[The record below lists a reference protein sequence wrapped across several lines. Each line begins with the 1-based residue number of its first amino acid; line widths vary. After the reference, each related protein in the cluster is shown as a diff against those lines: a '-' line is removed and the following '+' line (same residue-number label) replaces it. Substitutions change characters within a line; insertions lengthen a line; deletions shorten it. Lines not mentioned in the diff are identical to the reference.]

1 MSTISSSDKKRRFL
15 LFVSIAGI
23 AVMVIV
29 LLSFMLFTPEKKETP
44 SSLKGVRTDT
54 VQGGAGGLGT
64 AEYNKKVVEQDQR
77 DAEVALKAGESH
89 IATPIG
95 NQRLL
100 TKKEDTPPAPSKPVQ
115 PAVRPVQAP
124 QRRTDNAMLK
134 RMMDD
139 LAQLDTRLG
148 AVSAGQGSIVYLH
161 DFSKDE
167 RAARAQ
173 ATPVAAQDGGAET
186 SSLQLAVGDMLYAV
200 VDTGVNS
207 DIPSPVM
214 ATVTSGKY
222 RKTRLIGQFKRFDE
236 RLVLTFNRA
245 LLPGG
250 EAVQL
255 NAYAVDPNTTHASV
269 ASSSDTHFFE
279 RWGGLIASA
288 FLEGLGDAKRFS
300 GSQST
305 IYGYGN
311 GVNGTTDQ
319 MVWNDYSIED
329 QMWIAAGKVGE
340 KAGRILERGFDRPP
354 TVYLDAGAPIGVLIM
369 DVKRQTQK
377 D

>member
-1 MSTISSSDKKRRFL
+1 MSSVSSSDKKRRFFLFASVAAIVVL
-15 LFVSIAGI
+15 L
-23 AVMVIV
+23 IV
-29 LLSFMLFTPEKKETP
+29 LFSFMLFAPEKKETP
-44 SSLKGVRTDT
+44 TSLKGVKTDN
-54 VQGGAGGLGT
+54 VKGGAGGVGT
-64 AEYNKKVVEQDQR
+64 MEYNEKLSKLDEQQ
-77 DAEVALKAGESH
+77 AQQALQAGESH
-89 IATPIG
+89 IAIPIG
-95 NQRLL
+95 SPQLL
-100 TKKEDTPPAPSKPVQ
+100 KKREDTPPPPPKPAPPVVRQ
-115 PAVRPVQAP
+115 PQPQ
-124 QRRTDNAMLK
+124 QRRANDAMLK

-148 AVSAGQGSIVYLH
+148 AVAAGQGAIAYLH
-161 DFSKDE
+161 GFSKDQQVVK
-167 RAARAQ
+167 AA
-173 ATPVAAQDGGAET
+173 AAPGGDAHDST
-186 SSLQLAVGDMLYAV
+186 DSSLQLAVGDMLYAV

-207 DIPSPVM
+207 DVPSPVM
-214 ATVTSGKY
+214 ATVTSGKLK
-222 RKTRLIGQFKRFDE
+222 KTRLIGQFKRFDE

-250 EAVQL
+250 ESVQL

-319 MVWNDYSIED
+319 MVWNDYSVQD
-329 QMWIAAGKVGE
+329 QVWIAAGKVGE

-377 D
+377 

>member
-15 LFVSIAGI
+15 LFVSIAAI
-23 AVMVIV
+23 AVLLIV
-29 LLSFMLFTPEKKETP
+29 LLSFMLFSPEKKETP
-44 SSLKGVRTDT
+44 SSLKTVRTDN
-54 VQGGAGGLGT
+54 VQGGAGGAGT

-77 DAEVALKAGESH
+77 DAEAALKAGESH
-89 IATPIG
+89 IAMPIGNG

-100 TKKEDTPPAPSKPVQ
+100 TKKEDTPPAPKPVQ
-115 PAVRPVQAP
+115 PAVRTAQTP

-148 AVSAGQGSIVYLH
+148 AVSSGQGSIVWLQ
-161 DFSKDE
+161 DFSKE
-167 RAARAQ
+167 KTAQ
-173 ATPVAAQDGGAET
+173 TTPVAATETDGENPLRL
-186 SSLQLAVGDMLYAV
+186 SVGDMLYAV

-207 DIPSPVM
+207 DVPSPVM

-245 LLPGG
+245 LPPGG
-250 EAVQL
+250 EAVQI

-279 RWGGLIASA
+279 RWGGLVASA

-300 GSQST
+300 GAQST
-305 IYGYGN
+305 VYGYGN

-319 MVWNDYSIED
+319 MVWNDYSIQD

-340 KAGRILERGFDRPP
+340 KASRIFERGFDRPP

-369 DVKRQTQK
+369 DVKQETQK
-377 D
+377 K